1 MKFTLHILLIA
12 LLVALAYA
20 AAPQKAVIISY
31 PKDTPDSVVDKAK
44 AAIKEATDRFSK
56 LTQNAHAIQGG
67 VITHEYN
74 IIKAFAAT
82 APSKV
87 LESVKAWGTEYNALV
102 EEDQMV
108 QTNGATH

>member
-44 AAIKEATDRFSK
+44 AAIKEA